1 MSMFRLYGLSLIFKV
16 IQTIV
21 TGALAQSG
29 RGKISTRRLD
39 QVMVQL
45 FGKEKEQMC

>member
-1 MSMFRLYGLSLIFKV
+1 MSIFRLYDLSLIFMAV
-16 IQTIV
+16 QTII

-29 RGKISTRRLD
+29 RDKINTRRLD